1 MLYGPGTGEYGEE
14 ARPEDVENSSRGR
27 AVSLEAEGCC
37 ILRHY
42 MWTLMIMV
50 IGIIFRE
57 MVMGYGDEES
67 KVKWS

>member
-1 MLYGPGTGEYGEE
+1 MLHGPGTGEYGEE

-50 IGIIFRE
+50 IGIILRE